1 MRLSRMLL
9 ATAAGMLI
17 SSVAHAQPKAAT
29 KPKPKPKAE
38 SVLSHIPANA
48 MGFVVVNDIRALAR
62 KTDGL
67 LDEVGVGEMLKKVA
81 PGGMLG
87 MLTTQLKLGYGF
99 NPDGGFAVVML
110 NPKPHGVSLLR
121 MMDLPDPA
129 FKEPKEPKTQPREQE
144 PPFVLFVP
152 GEGPKEVFGAYKIED
167 AGKYKRIEFP
177 GLSLLATR
185 LGGYVLLSP
194 MAGALDTVLGAKKK
208 IAPTLTR
215 YQLAVLTKSQ
225 AAAHVNMKIAYPT
238 IDGVLKSAEQQ
249 FGNSSMGIMFMFA
262 MPAAPAGLWTLPQL
276 SFYRYAFSQMDGMT
290 VALRMEK
297 TGLALDI
304 LAAWKP
310 DSLFAKAYADQKP
323 TPTPLMASVPD
334 RGHVFAIA
342 AATERGRHGVALEH
356 KRVDAIVTS
365 PMTQSLS
372 KKWRAQF
379 KQFGHKLADRVQQ
392 WELVVGGGG
401 KRQDSGVFSV
411 ALVMRGKDADK
422 IKPLVADMGKLFAGW
437 FLEKVADG
445 DANEAVKVEYVKA
458 AETIE
463 KLPVDGMEF
472 IHSEFSGD
480 DDREQLSKL
489 LGEDK
494 VRFLIATP
502 DKKIIIVTMG
512 GSKAFMAEA
521 IKAARAKASTI
532 TRAKPAAES
541 MKYMPTN
548 ATTLAVFNVGNLFEA
563 MMNGAARMGDTTEVP
578 FSLPC
583 KTPISYGSAI
593 VGRHKH
599 GVLYVPTAVIKDVVG
614 AYLSLTSPFTEEM
627 VPMPE
632 EDPPLDGEDF

>member
-1 MRLSRMLL
+1 MRLSRILL
-9 ATAAGMLI
+9 ALAAGMLM
-17 SSVAHAQPKAAT
+17 SAAAHAQPKATT

-38 SVLSHIPANA
+38 SVLSHIPAGA
-48 MGFVVVNDIRALAR
+48 LGFIIVNDMRALAR
-62 KTDGL
+62 KADGL

-81 PGGMLG
+81 PDGTLG
-87 MLTTQLKLGYGF
+87 MLATQLKLGYGF
-99 NPDGGFAVVML
+99 NPDGGFAIVML
-110 NPKPHGVSLLR
+110 DPKAHGVSLLR

-129 FKEPKEPKTQPREQE
+129 FKEPKEPKTQPREQK
-144 PPFVLFVP
+144 PPFVVFVP

-167 AGKYKRIEFP
+167 AGKYKRIKFP
-177 GLSLLATR
+177 GLSLLATK

-194 MAGALDTVLGAKKK
+194 MAGALDAVLGAKKK

-215 YQLAVLTKSQ
+215 DQLAVLTKSQ

-249 FGNSSMGIMFMFA
+249 LGDSSMGMMFMFA
-262 MPAAPAGLWTLPQL
+262 MPVAPAGLWTLPQL

-297 TGLALDI
+297 TGLAFDI

-323 TPTPLMASVPD
+323 VPVPLMASVPD

-342 AATERGRHGVALEH
+342 AAPERGPHGVALER
-356 KRVDAIVTS
+356 KRVEAIVTS
-365 PMTQSLS
+365 PMTQSMS
-372 KKWRAQF
+372 EKWRAQF
-379 KQFGHKLADRVQQ
+379 KQFGHKLADRVEQ
-392 WELVVGGGG
+392 WELVFGGGG
-401 KRQDSGVFSV
+401 EKEDSGVFSV

-458 AETIE
+458 VETIE
-463 KLPVDGMEF
+463 KLPVDAMEF
-472 IHSEFSGD
+472 THDELEEESDKIETM
-480 DDREQLSKL
+480 

-494 VRFLIATP
+494 LRFLVATP
-502 DKKIIIVTMG
+502 DKKTVVVTMG

-521 IKAARAKASTI
+521 IKAARAKAATI
-532 TRAKPAAES
+532 TCAKPAAES
-541 MKYMPTN
+541 MKFMPKN
-548 ATTLAVFNVGNLFEA
+548 ATTLAVFNIGNLFEVI
-563 MMNGAARMGDTTEVP
+563 MNGSARMGETSEAP
-578 FSLPC
+578 FSLSC

-599 GVLYVPTAVIKDVVG
+599 GVLYVPTSVIKDVVD
-614 AYLSLTSPFTEEM
+614 AYLSVTRAFSTPM
-627 VPMPE
+627 PMPE
-632 EDPPLDGEDF
+632 DPKPLDGEDF